1 MRQEEEG
8 MRFLS
13 GLIVAAAM
21 SFAASTSAQTHSFG
35 PAVGATLPAITA
47 QDQDGVRRDLASLSG
62 PSGLVL
68 LVTRS
73 ADWCPFCQQQM
84 IGLEGARARIEERGY
99 RIATISTDSV
109 EELAAFEARR
119 SIGYPMLSDEQAAL
133 VRQLDLLDPTQPPG
147 RRHNGLPVPTTLIV
161 SPQGEV
167 LAKLGDAN
175 YRVRPAPDV
184 VIATLDGLR

>member
-1 MRQEEEG
+1 MR
-8 MRFLS
+8 LLT
-13 GLIVAAAM
+13 GLIMAAAM
-21 SFAASTSAQTHSFG
+21 SFAASASAQTHDFG
-35 PAVGATLPAITA
+35 PAVGATLPAIAA
-47 QDQDGVRRDLASLSG
+47 QDQDGARRDLASLSG
-62 PSGLVL
+62 PNGLVL

-109 EELAAFEARR
+109 EELAAFERR
-119 SIGYPMLSDEQAAL
+119 REIGYPMLSDEQATL

-147 RRHNGLPVPTTLIV
+147 RRHNGLPVPTILIV

-167 LAKLGDAN
+167 MAKLGDAN

-184 VIATLDGLR
+184 VVATLDRLR